1 MVSTHRSKYL
11 VLQLYL
17 LEKKG
22 RNVME
27 YRSRQVDSTQKWL
40 LMVPAL
46 MIFSFSP
53 APGFLW
59 TAQGQNTP
67 SAQLP
72 PATQTP
78 AQKTVV
84 DGTWQGT
91 LHGGQDLRIMAK
103 FSSDGGPLKATMYS
117 IDQGGQPIAASSA
130 SFAGSVLKFE
140 IKMIDGSYEG
150 KLSGDG
156 KSIVGTWTQGGNP
169 LALVLE
175 RTTPA
180 TEWAI
185 PAPRPEMPPMSADAK
200 PGVEVATIK
209 PAKPD
214 AQGGGFIWD
223 GRELKAINNTLA
235 SLICTAYNVQ
245 SKQIVGAPDWVFSE
259 KFDVTAQPDM
269 SGRPSLKQAQGMTRQ
284 LLTDRFQLKF
294 HRDKKEMSAYVL
306 TAIEGP
312 PKMTTDTTDP
322 TQEGLFFGPI
332 GTLHVHN
339 APMLDFTQLLQAS
352 LLDRPVVDQ
361 TGLAGRWDFVLKW
374 TPDDS
379 QFTAMG
385 VKASPPSDAAD
396 APPPLYT
403 AIREQLGLKLSS
415 EKTAVDVIVID
426 HVDHPSPN

>member
-1 MVSTHRSKYL
+1 
-11 VLQLYL
+11 
-17 LEKKG
+17 
-22 RNVME
+22 
-27 YRSRQVDSTQKWL
+27 
-40 LMVPAL
+40 
-46 MIFSFSP
+46 
-53 APGFLW
+53 
-59 TAQGQNTP
+59 
-67 SAQLP
+67 
-72 PATQTP
+72 
-78 AQKTVV
+78 
-84 DGTWQGT
+84 
-91 LHGGQDLRIMAK
+91 
-103 FSSDGGPLKATMYS
+103 
-117 IDQGGQPIAASSA
+117 
-130 SFAGSVLKFE
+130 
-140 IKMIDGSYEG
+140 
-150 KLSGDG
+150 
-156 KSIVGTWTQGGNP
+156 
-169 LALVLE
+169 
-175 RTTPA
+175 
-180 TEWAI
+180 
-185 PAPRPEMPPMSADAK
+185 
-200 PGVEVATIK
+200 VEVATIK

-235 SLICTAYNVQ
+235 ALICTAYNVQ

-269 SGRPSLKQAQGMTRQ
+269 TGRPSLKQAQGMTRQ
-284 LLTDRFQLKF
+284 LLADRFQLKF

-312 PKMTTDTTDP
+312 PKMTNDTSDP

-379 QFTAMG
+379 QFAAMG
-385 VKASPPSDAAD
+385 VKVPPPSDAAD

>member
-1 MVSTHRSKYL
+1 MM
-11 VLQLYL
+11 
-17 LEKKG
+17 
-22 RNVME
+22 ME
-27 YRSRQVDSTQKWL
+27 SWSRPVGSVQKWL
-40 LMVPAL
+40 LVVPTL
-46 MIFSFSP
+46 LIFSFP
-53 APGFLW
+53 AAPGFLRM
-59 TAQGQNTP
+59 AQAQEKP

-72 PATQTP
+72 PTAQTP
-78 AQKTVV
+78 APKIAV
-84 DGTWQGT
+84 DDTWQGT
-91 LHGGQDLRIMAK
+91 LHAGQDLRIVVK
-103 FSSDGGPLKATMYS
+103 FSSDSGALKATMYS
-117 IDQGGQPIAASSA
+117 IDQGGQPLAASSA
-130 SFAGSVLKFE
+130 SFAGSVVQFK
-140 IKMIDGSYEG
+140 IQMIDGSYEG
-150 KLSGDG
+150 KLSSDG
-156 KSIVGTWTQGGNP
+156 KSITGMWTQGGNP

-185 PAPRPEMPPMSADAK
+185 PAPRPETPPMSADAN

-223 GRELKAINNTLA
+223 GRVIKAINNTLS

-259 KFDVTAQPDM
+259 KFDITMQPDM
-269 SGRPSLKQAQGMTRQ
+269 AGRPSLKQAQGMSRQ
-284 LLTDRFQLKF
+284 LLADRFQLKF
-294 HRDKKEMSAYVL
+294 HRDKKEMSAFVL
-306 TAIEGP
+306 TSIEGP
-312 PKMTTDTTDP
+312 PKMTQDTSDP

-339 APMLDFTQLLQAS
+339 APMLDFTQLLQSS
-352 LLDRPVVDQ
+352 LLDRPVVDR

-374 TPDDS
+374 TPDES
-379 QFTAMG
+379 QFANMG
-385 VKASPPSDAAD
+385 VKAQPPSDAAD
-396 APPPLYT
+396 APPPLLT

>member
-1 MVSTHRSKYL
+1 M
-11 VLQLYL
+11 
-17 LEKKG
+17 
-22 RNVME
+22 ME
-27 YRSRQVDSTQKWL
+27 YRSRPVYSAQKWL
-40 LMVPAL
+40 LVVSAL
-46 MIFSFSP
+46 LIFSISEASGFLRVAQAQDQPSATPSP
-53 APGFLW
+53 AAQ
-59 TAQGQNTP
+59 TA
-67 SAQLP
+67 
-72 PATQTP
+72 
-78 AQKTVV
+78 AQKTAI

-91 LHGGQDLRIMAK
+91 LHAGQDLRIVVKLA
-103 FSSDGGPLKATMYS
+103 SDGGALKATTYS
-117 IDQGGQPIAASSA
+117 IDQGGQPIAASAA
-130 SFAGSVLKFE
+130 SFAGGVVKFT
-140 IKMIDGSYEG
+140 IQMINGSYEG

-156 KSIVGTWTQGGNP
+156 KSIAGTWTQGGNP

-180 TEWAI
+180 TEWTI
-185 PAPRPEMPPMSADAK
+185 PEKKPEMPPMSADAN

-223 GRELKAINNTLA
+223 GVELKAINNTLA
-235 SLICTAYNVQ
+235 SLICTAYNIQ

-259 KFDVTAQPDM
+259 KFDVTAKPDM
-269 SGRPSLKQAQGMTRQ
+269 AGRPSLKQAQGMTRQ
-284 LLTDRFQLKF
+284 LLADRFQLKF
-294 HRDKKEMSAYVL
+294 HRDKKDMPAFVL
-306 TAIEGP
+306 TSIANP

-332 GTLHVHN
+332 GTLNVHN
-339 APMLDFTQLLQAS
+339 APMLDFTQLLQSS

-379 QFTAMG
+379 QYAIMG
-385 VKASPPSDAAD
+385 VKAPPPSDAAD
-396 APPPLYT
+396 APPPLLT

-415 EKTAVDVIVID
+415 EKAPVDVIVID